1 MTVTRICSIAIV
13 NKWLKTRRQ
22 TFVFRPKQGNKIEGV
37 LLNRAWIL
45 GIFCPKQGQGFKAS
59 AAHLYPN
66 IFLVLPP
73 PPPTAISK
81 KKKTLSALMTPCL
94 MPGQLQKIT
103 IKLSYFHF
111 IILCLLLEWHFF
123 RMEFALL
130 VACAR
135 LLDSRDAARNNTS
148 QAKIRC
154 ACTLSW
160 SLEHATVF
168 VVGLILLWLPLS
180 YLKINVKFM

>member
-1 MTVTRICSIAIV
+1 M
-13 NKWLKTRRQ
+13 
-22 TFVFRPKQGNKIEGV
+22 
-37 LLNRAWIL
+37 L
-45 GIFCPKQGQGFKAS
+45 GIFCPKQGQGIKAS

-66 IFLVLPP
+66 ICRVLPP

-81 KKKTLSALMTPCL
+81 KKTLLALMTPCL
-94 MPGQLQKIT
+94 MPGQLQKIS

-111 IILCLLLEWHFF
+111 IILCLLLEWQ
-123 RMEFALL
+123 EFALL

-135 LLDSRDAARNNTS
+135 LLNSMDAARNKTS
-148 QAKIRC
+148 QTKIRC

-180 YLKINVKFM
+180 YLKINIKFM

>member
-1 MTVTRICSIAIV
+1 MCLLTEYCLDEFWYTKPMTVTRICSIAIV

-22 TFVFRPKQGNKIEGV
+22 AFVFRPKQGNKIEGV

-66 IFLVLPP
+66 ICLVLPP

-81 KKKTLSALMTPCL
+81 KKKTSALMTPCL
-94 MPGQLQKIT
+94 IPGQLQKIT

-111 IILCLLLEWHFF
+111 IILCLLLEWHT
-123 RMEFALL
+123 RICTSCSLYQAL
-130 VACAR
+130 
-135 LLDSRDAARNNTS
+135 
-148 QAKIRC
+148 
-154 ACTLSW
+154 
-160 SLEHATVF
+160 
-168 VVGLILLWLPLS
+168 G
-180 YLKINVKFM
+180 

>member
-1 MTVTRICSIAIV
+1 MCLLTEYCLDEFWYTKPMTVTRICSVAIA

-66 IFLVLPP
+66 ICLVLPP

-81 KKKTLSALMTPCL
+81 KKKNTISIDDTLFDARPTT
-94 MPGQLQKIT
+94 KNYH
-103 IKLSYFHF
+103 KA
-111 IILCLLLEWHFF
+111 LLLSFYYFMSFVRMAYKNLHF
-123 RMEFALL
+123 L
-130 VACAR
+130 
-135 LLDSRDAARNNTS
+135 
-148 QAKIRC
+148 
-154 ACTLSW
+154 
-160 SLEHATVF
+160 
-168 VVGLILLWLPLS
+168 
-180 YLKINVKFM
+180 